1 MMIDQT
7 TLEGKIITAAFDL
20 AASPGWAD
28 VSLRDIADA
37 AGCSLADV
45 MEQFSDKDDV
55 LAVFVEHVDRKMLA
69 DAGDVEREQS
79 SRDAVFE
86 VIMSRFDA
94 MTPYRAGLMSIMKT
108 RTPGFVSDPQTIRM
122 ALKTQNRILQ
132 AAGIDTSG
140 APALLR
146 QLGLSRIYGQVF
158 HVWLD
163 DDDPGM
169 ARTMAALDR
178 RLRQGEQTLRT
189 IDDVAKSGER
199 ICEQATT
206 FASRVLSAFQ
216 SAAAQGRPTPDSGAA
231 TAPDA
236 PPPPADA
243 PNAPPGNHPA

>member
-20 AASPGWAD
+20 AASPGWTD

-37 AGCSLADV
+37 AGCPLADV
-45 MEQFSDKDDV
+45 MERFSDKDDV

-69 DAGDVEREQS
+69 GAGDVEREQS

-94 MTPYRAGLMSIMKT
+94 MAPYRTGLKSIIQARAAPLT
-108 RTPGFVSDPQTIRM
+108 TDPSIIRM
-122 ALKTQNRILQ
+122 ALGTQNKILQ
-132 AAGIDTSG
+132 AAGINTAG

-146 QLGLSRIYGQVF
+146 QLGLAQIYGQAF
-158 HVWLD
+158 QVWLD

-189 IDDVAKSGER
+189 IDDIAKSGER
-199 ICEQATT
+199 ICEQATS
-206 FASRVLSAFQ
+206 FASRIFSTLR
-216 SAAAQGRPTPDSGAA
+216 SAATPGQA
-231 TAPDA
+231 TPEAEAAPDDA
-236 PPPPADA
+236 PPPPPADA
-243 PNAPPGNHPA
+243 TDPSPGTNPA